1 MVCDSTR
8 MTGVEL
14 TDRGLVVDRDPNRLD
29 ELAVGFSDVLS
40 RLDIDHVFVAG
51 YVAILAGRSRPTEDV
66 DVFIERC
73 SAERIDDLVAE
84 LEREGYWRPAMPLSN
99 THGNLASGTNIWV
112 APDGEMAPHLEVK
125 FPNDE
130 FDRASLAN
138 AIDAHV
144 GGHTVPI
151 GPLELQIAYKLSLG
165 GHTDLEDAA
174 HLYTLLGETLSSDRL
189 KRCVERLD
197 VEDRYERLT
206 NA

>member
-1 MVCDSTR
+1 

-29 ELAVGFSDVLS
+29 ELAVGFSEVLS

-51 YVAILAGRSRPTEDV
+51 YVAILAGRSRSTEDV

-73 SAERIDDLVAE
+73 SSERIDELVAE
-84 LEREGYWRPAMPLSN
+84 LEQEEYWGPAMPLSDAY
-99 THGNLASGTNIWV
+99 GNLASGTNIWV
-112 APDGEMAPHLEVK
+112 APDGEMTPHLEVK

-130 FDRASLAN
+130 FDRASLTN

-144 GGHTVPI
+144 GGETVPI
-151 GPLELQIAYKLSLG
+151 GPLELQVAYKLSLG
-165 GHTDLEDAA
+165 GRTDLEDAA
-174 HLYTLLGETLSSDRL
+174 HLYTVFGETLSRDRL
-189 KRCVERLD
+189 ETWVERLD

>member
-1 MVCDSTR
+1 

-29 ELAVGFSDVLS
+29 ELAVGFSEVLS

-51 YVAILAGRSRPTEDV
+51 YVAILAGRSRSTEDV

-73 SAERIDDLVAE
+73 SSERIDELVAE
-84 LEREGYWRPAMPLSN
+84 LEQEEYWGPAMPLSDAY
-99 THGNLASGTNIWV
+99 GNLASGTNIWV
-112 APDGEMAPHLEVK
+112 APDGEMTPHLEVK

-130 FDRASLAN
+130 FDRASLTN

-144 GGHTVPI
+144 GGETVPI
-151 GPLELQIAYKLSLG
+151 GPLELQVAYKLSLG
-165 GHTDLEDAA
+165 GRTDIEDAA
-174 HLYTLLGETLSSDRL
+174 HLYTVFGETLSRDRL
-189 KRCVERLD
+189 ETWVERLD